1 MLRRKRAK
9 LKFGAC
15 KAEQPSGSEHADEPN
30 WSDESNG
37 RFLEIFAG
45 EAGLTL
51 EIKRVGIS
59 VDDPGDVREGGR
71 VVDGFDL
78 LDTASFKKLKSKI
91 KRKRYRWIHF
101 APPCKTFSRARRR
114 DRFAKARALRS
125 RQKPQGFDPKPQV
138 VSEANLLAS
147 RTAQLALLQWKTGGL
162 FSIENPESSYLWLY
176 KPIARLFALVGVK
189 LYTGDQCRYMCQY
202 VQPTGWLSNA
212 TFFEILEKR
221 CPGPQQHVHSPLM
234 GFTTDFEG
242 QRVFRTSLAAE
253 YPQGLCIELARAYSS
268 YLNEHPSRPSSWE
281 LRMKEG
287 DRQELFGSKKYI
299 VERENDDCIGGL
311 RNPVR
316 AMSKLPGWRDVGR
329 LLWQCLDR
337 SGFSQSSRTFGSIW
351 VTTLTVRTSVW
362 SFLWLQPT

>member
-1 MLRRKRAK
+1 M
-9 LKFGAC
+9 
-15 KAEQPSGSEHADEPN
+15 
-30 WSDESNG
+30 
-37 RFLEIFAG
+37 
-45 EAGLTL
+45 
-51 EIKRVGIS
+51 
-59 VDDPGDVREGGR
+59 
-71 VVDGFDL
+71 
-78 LDTASFKKLKSKI
+78 
-91 KRKRYRWIHF
+91 
-101 APPCKTFSRARRR
+101 
-114 DRFAKARALRS
+114 
-125 RQKPQGFDPKPQV
+125 

-176 KPIARLFALVGVK
+176 KPIARLFALGGVK

-202 VQPTGWLSNA
+202 VKPTGWLSNA
-212 TFFEILEKR
+212 TFFEILERR

-299 VERENDDCIGGL
+299 VERENDDCI
-311 RNPVR
+311 
-316 AMSKLPGWRDVGR
+316 
-329 LLWQCLDR
+329 
-337 SGFSQSSRTFGSIW
+337 
-351 VTTLTVRTSVW
+351 
-362 SFLWLQPT
+362 

>member
-1 MLRRKRAK
+1 MDPFCTSLQDFLSSAPE
-9 LKFGAC
+9 GQICQGTGSQIA
-15 KAEQPSGSEHADEPN
+15 AE
-30 WSDESNG
+30 
-37 RFLEIFAG
+37 
-45 EAGLTL
+45 
-51 EIKRVGIS
+51 
-59 VDDPGDVREGGR
+59 
-71 VVDGFDL
+71 
-78 LDTASFKKLKSKI
+78 
-91 KRKRYRWIHF
+91 
-101 APPCKTFSRARRR
+101 AP
-114 DRFAKARALRS
+114 
-125 RQKPQGFDPKPQV
+125 GFDPKPQV

-176 KPIARLFALVGVK
+176 KPIAKLFALGGVK

-202 VQPTGWLSNA
+202 VKPTGWLSNA
-212 TFFEILEKR
+212 TFFEILERR

-299 VERENDDCIGGL
+299 VERENDDCI
-311 RNPVR
+311 
-316 AMSKLPGWRDVGR
+316 
-329 LLWQCLDR
+329 
-337 SGFSQSSRTFGSIW
+337 
-351 VTTLTVRTSVW
+351 
-362 SFLWLQPT
+362 